1 MASKRGCSGLSSA
14 GRGSAGQVA
23 ASSAAISSISRAT
36 SAAADSCIASA
47 TISTAEVSGRT
58 ADPALCRLVQRRA
71 WALPAASANTTSP
84 GRGCSVSPENA
95 W

>member
-1 MASKRGCSGLSSA
+1 MRGLP
-14 GRGSAGQVA
+14 GQVA
-23 ASSAAISSISRAT
+23 ASSAEISAISAPT

-47 TISTAEVSGRT
+47 TISTAEVPGRT

-71 WALPAASANTTSP
+71 WAFPPASANTTSP

-95 W
+95 

>member
-1 MASKRGCSGLSSA
+1 MRGLT
-14 GRGSAGQVA
+14 GQVA
-23 ASSAAISSISRAT
+23 ASSAEISSMSAPT

-47 TISTAEVSGRT
+47 TISTVEVPGRT

-71 WALPAASANTTSP
+71 WAFPPASANTTSP